1 MADAPLSAA
10 ADAAH
15 LSSAGAWGHE
25 DMETRQTQDASPTE
39 KENDENTEPWITVT
53 KRARRRGQQ
62 PRSTT
67 PPLPLPPLKPT
78 LHQSRPKVRKP
89 RPPPLPA
96 DDFKLAIR
104 PRNGLQPNKVSP
116 GKLVDA
122 IALAAQLQIGAT
134 EFKVRLD
141 ADQNIL
147 VLSTPSQATASA
159 LSKVQKLTIDETTYD
174 IASYGVAPDNSCKGV
189 IYNIAHD
196 TTPEM
201 VLQRIAAPG
210 YEALT
215 CRRLGNTTTMVITFL
230 GKPVPY
236 YIELSGFLIR
246 CYLYKRTVPHCRTCH
261 EIGHRADVC
270 PRPPVTP
277 KCRECGAPLTTEQ
290 HDCHPR
296 CSLCGGNHPTATKPC
311 PKRFLSPVNRRKP
324 QQHLGNP
331 PQSPRRVSS
340 PSPGSNGRRS
350 ASRQSRSPT
359 QRGGV
364 RGRSASRHRPG
375 SRRRTP
381 SRNRQPSR
389 SRTPG
394 QGRSASVRRGGQ
406 GAAQATQQWNG
417 RGYKNKY
424 GSLTQ
429 YISTSTT
436 PPELIA
442 LQETNTQVRLPGYVT
457 YGTDTGNSLHTLVS
471 KRLVAVQ
478 HHLQQSE
485 PLAILLEIIPPAT
498 KKKNPMFLLNI
509 YCRPKSSPTILRHVL
524 KQATHIAANN
534 PLLIV
539 GDFNA
544 AHPLW
549 GYAYANPRGNLLHK
563 LIEDMDLTLVT
574 DPTNSTRLGT
584 SVTRD
589 TNSDLTLTRNIPQ
602 ADWTHL
608 EEYLGSDHALIA
620 TTLHGLEYKARIG
633 TARLTDWAKMRE
645 TRSQRPGNEDRQ
657 HHLHIQDW
665 ITQLHQDVLAHTK
678 TLQTS
683 TTIPCIDARLLHM
696 WEARRSLLKRLKR
709 QRWNRKLKKRIALLT
724 EKAAEYATSL
734 CRENWLSLCDGL
746 RGTLSTSKT
755 WKLLRY
761 LINPASGKTES
772 HHNLARVIHQF
783 PGKGADLLLT
793 LKARYFPTQ
802 PSEPLPPYTG
812 SPNDLLDEDIHLH
825 EDAAD
830 VVNAYAKSCGLSC
843 APQKSELLL
852 VSPRKQ
858 QPPGSPTIT
867 IHLEG
872 HTIAPS
878 RSVKIL
884 GMIFQADRNNSILV
898 KRLQTTIDQEKN
910 SFLNYNVSC
919 ILTLPPYQRQGFG
932 RMLIDFSYLL
942 SKVENKVGSPEKPLS
957 DLGLISYRSYWK
969 SVVLDY
975 LRRFEGKEL
984 SIKDLSQETAISAY
998 DIVSTLQS
1006 LGMLKYWKGK
1016 HLVLRNQVN
1025 TESLESLPAKS
1036 RKVRHDRALDP
1047 ECLRWKPYALP
1058 NR

>member
-15 LSSAGAWGHE
+15 LSSAGSWGDE
-25 DMETRQTQDASPTE
+25 DMETRQTQDASPAE

-67 PPLPLPPLKPT
+67 PPLPLPPLKPA

-104 PRNGLQPNKVSP
+104 PRNGLQLNKVSP

-159 LSKVQKLTIDETTYD
+159 LSKVQKLIIDETTYD

-230 GKPVPY
+230 GKRVPY

-340 PSPGSNGRRS
+340 PSPGSNGWRS

-394 QGRSASVRRGGQ
+394 RGRSASARRGGQ
-406 GAAQATQQWNG
+406 GAAQATQQVSWAQVVSPEARPPPTPQVSAELAQAHASIACLKEENATLRAEITQVHAELAALRDKLLG
-417 RGYKNKY
+417 RTRDIPAQN
-424 GSLTQ
+424 TQ
-429 YISTSTT
+429 NP
-436 PPELIA
+436 PPEKRKRA
-442 LQETNTQVRLPGYVT
+442 EKPEPTDSPNSTPQRAPAQPNTLPGLPHAQHTTSQQIEEIVARAIQ
-457 YGTDTGNSLHTLVS
+457 SLHTSLQVTLNQQLTAI
-471 KRLVAVQ
+471 KQTAAQQQLFNTQMEERVA
-478 HHLQQSE
+478 
-485 PLAILLEIIPPAT
+485 
-498 KKKNPMFLLNI
+498 K
-509 YCRPKSSPTILRHVL
+509 
-524 KQATHIAANN
+524 
-534 PLLIV
+534 
-539 GDFNA
+539 
-544 AHPLW
+544 
-549 GYAYANPRGNLLHK
+549 
-563 LIEDMDLTLVT
+563 
-574 DPTNSTRLGT
+574 
-584 SVTRD
+584 
-589 TNSDLTLTRNIPQ
+589 
-602 ADWTHL
+602 L
-608 EEYLGSDHALIA
+608 EERLP
-620 TTLHGLEYKARIG
+620 TL
-633 TARLTDWAKMRE
+633 
-645 TRSQRPGNEDRQ
+645 
-657 HHLHIQDW
+657 
-665 ITQLHQDVLAHTK
+665 
-678 TLQTS
+678 
-683 TTIPCIDARLLHM
+683 DARRNRRQKETTHPDQPEPHM
-696 WEARRSLLKRLKR
+696 LQELPPSHNL
-709 QRWNRKLKKRIALLT
+709 
-724 EKAAEYATSL
+724 
-734 CRENWLSLCDGL
+734 DGCY
-746 RGTLSTSKT
+746 STS
-755 WKLLRY
+755 
-761 LINPASGKTES
+761 
-772 HHNLARVIHQF
+772 
-783 PGKGADLLLT
+783 
-793 LKARYFPTQ
+793 
-802 PSEPLPPYTG
+802 
-812 SPNDLLDEDIHLH
+812 
-825 EDAAD
+825 
-830 VVNAYAKSCGLSC
+830 
-843 APQKSELLL
+843 
-852 VSPRKQ
+852 
-858 QPPGSPTIT
+858 
-867 IHLEG
+867 
-872 HTIAPS
+872 
-878 RSVKIL
+878 
-884 GMIFQADRNNSILV
+884 
-898 KRLQTTIDQEKN
+898 
-910 SFLNYNVSC
+910 
-919 ILTLPPYQRQGFG
+919 RQ
-932 RMLIDFSYLL
+932 
-942 SKVENKVGSPEKPLS
+942 
-957 DLGLISYRSYWK
+957 
-969 SVVLDY
+969 
-975 LRRFEGKEL
+975 
-984 SIKDLSQETAISAY
+984 
-998 DIVSTLQS
+998 
-1006 LGMLKYWKGK
+1006 
-1016 HLVLRNQVN
+1016 
-1025 TESLESLPAKS
+1025 
-1036 RKVRHDRALDP
+1036 
-1047 ECLRWKPYALP
+1047 
-1058 NR
+1058 